1 MQCKNCD
8 SNDTSTKSIRKN
20 ASGTST
26 QRYQCNSCSKWFS
39 ELLIEQQISSVKKI
53 NSSKV
58 KRWVITSIQNNAS
71 INKNFCQSLQQYCL
85 QQEADLL
92 IIPIIYRPDDH
103 ELVSFN
109 IPEYLNH
116 TLVRHKMKIH
126 DEVFVMGSF
135 NFIPTTVNPL
145 QGLESLSKGDTLIV
159 PSPQLRMKSLAVSAT
174 RHPAILHTT
183 GAISNPEYTN
193 TKVGEKAL
201 FNHSYSAVVVEI
213 DSDNDFH
220 VRTLNSDESG
230 EFYDLGYKYSTS
242 GVVTFESPEAL
253 VTGDEHGVM
262 ADPIVEQ
269 VTYTNH
275 DSIVRMLK
283 PKYVVRHDV
292 LDCSSINHHTRKDN
306 IKNIGR
312 SIFGTNKIEDEL
324 AGTVDYLLRTS
335 QLPDTKFES
344 IIVESNHNSHLTKWF
359 SEIDIKTEPQNAKFY
374 HKYMWKI
381 LDSMVQTTAGFNH
394 INPFEQFCKDVGV
407 PNLRFLGRDESF
419 TIADIELGTHSDKGT
434 NGSRGSI
441 AQFANLP
448 YKYVI
453 GHSHTPGIIFGAY
466 QVGTSS
472 YKKLDYTSGL
482 SSWMHCHCL
491 VYKNGKRQLINII
504 NGKWKA

>member
-344 IIVESNHNSHLTKWF
+344 IIV
-359 SEIDIKTEPQNAKFY
+359 
-374 HKYMWKI
+374 
-381 LDSMVQTTAGFNH
+381 
-394 INPFEQFCKDVGV
+394 
-407 PNLRFLGRDESF
+407 
-419 TIADIELGTHSDKGT
+419 
-434 NGSRGSI
+434 
-441 AQFANLP
+441 
-448 YKYVI
+448 
-453 GHSHTPGIIFGAY
+453 
-466 QVGTSS
+466 
-472 YKKLDYTSGL
+472 
-482 SSWMHCHCL
+482 
-491 VYKNGKRQLINII
+491 
-504 NGKWKA
+504 